1 MSLLDFR
8 NLFLEEGEEAP
19 PPADNAAQTEDIPE
33 MPPAPDEPP
42 PPPAD
47 NAPQV
52 EDIPEIPPA
61 PDEPPPPPDEYND
74 GGGEQSYY
82 NDGQDENSDESNGN
96 ELDFG
101 EKISNILNAKLYQRY
116 LTLLSH
122 IENQLI
128 IIKNNADIFGILL
141 KSSPE
146 IIDVFKKLEENIRI
160 YISDY
165 FEKENYSKN
174 LLFFN
179 KCINLYKACN
189 EILNKNMKKNS

>member
-19 PPADNAAQTEDIPE
+19 PPQPADSPPQTENIPETPPAPDPPPPPPTDTPQIEDIPE

-42 PPPAD
+42 PP
-47 NAPQV
+47 
-52 EDIPEIPPA
+52 
-61 PDEPPPPPDEYND
+61 DEYN
-74 GGGEQSYY
+74 GGGDEQSYDNY
-82 NDGQDENSDESNGN
+82 EQDENSDENNDN

-116 LTLLSH
+116 LTLLNH

-128 IIKNNADIFGILL
+128 IIKNNADVFGILL